1 MECRLVNTTSGMAEM
16 HNLRDGITTI
26 GRETDN
32 NIQVLKA
39 NVSRHHAK
47 ITNLSSVCE
56 VEDLKSRN
64 GTCVNGD
71 RITVMALRA
80 GDEIR
85 FGDEVFRFET
95 VGSVGADELMGQHR
109 DYSTRAN
116 LDTVSVQVR
125 APETKKLKGVVST
138 LPPLRPKK

>member
-1 MECRLVNTTSGMAEM
+1 MFHLKE
-16 HNLRDGITTI
+16 GITTV
-26 GRETDN
+26 GRESDN
-32 NIQVLKA
+32 LIQVLKP

-47 ITNLSSVCE
+47 ITNLPSICE

-64 GTCVNGD
+64 GTYVNGD
-71 RITVMALRA
+71 KITVMALRP

-95 VGSVGADELMGQHR
+95 IGSVGADELLGQRR
-109 DYSTRAN
+109 DYSTKAN
-116 LDTVSVQVR
+116 IDTVMAHAR
-125 APETKKLKGVVST
+125 APETKKLKAVVSN